1 MSNVLLF
8 YETVMVNI
16 LPKMVIHDKL
26 LREKYVNN
34 SKSSSQNWYDLN
46 RNM

>member
-16 LPKMVIHDKL
+16 LPKT
-26 LREKYVNN
+26 VNTW
-34 SKSSSQNWYDLN
+34 QATDGEI
-46 RNM
+46 